1 MADSTNVQGAA
12 EKISGLLN
20 PKEGQSEPETKAE
33 PSEQPQE
40 EVKKE
45 EPSTESQSSSGETPK
60 EEASENTEIKEET
73 QTELEEPNLHRLKVQ
88 GQEIE
93 VSLDEL
99 KAGYSRD
106 SDYRQKTHSL
116 SLEKKDL
123 ETQKDSLRHNYDTRL
138 GELNDLIST
147 ADGFIRQQQGSKD
160 LQKLW
165 EEDPTSAAR
174 LDYQL
179 REQTRQID
187 DMKSKAKDAYTKQY
201 NEYLDT
207 QRQLA
212 AAKIPEY
219 SDPNKADQF
228 RTDMRSSLRSY
239 GFTDPE
245 IGNLADHR
253 FLMVIKDAMG
263 YKSVKDKKPIV
274 QKKVA
279 NAPKVI
285 KSGVAKSNLG
295 SGREVIKNKINKL
308 SKTGHIKD
316 AQSAI
321 LEMINLKSQTKR

>member
-1 MADSTNVQGAA
+1 MAESTTVQGAA
-12 EKISGLLN
+12 DKIKGLLN
-20 PKEGQSEPETKAE
+20 PEQGQSVPEKKAE

-45 EPSTESQSSSGETPK
+45 VPSKESQSSSGETSV

-73 QTELEEPNLHRLKVQ
+73 QTESEEPELHRVKVQ
-88 GQEIE
+88 GQELE
-93 VSLDEL
+93 VTLDEL

-106 SDYRQKTHSL
+106 SDYRQKTHTL
-116 SLEKKDL
+116 GLEKKDL
-123 ETQKDSLRHNYDTRL
+123 EAQKTSLRQNYDSRL
-138 GELNDLIST
+138 SELNNLIST

-187 DMKSKAKDAYTKQY
+187 DMKAKAKDAYAKQY
-201 NEYLDT
+201 EEYLDT

-228 RTDMRSSLRSY
+228 RTDMRTSLRSY
-239 GFTDPE
+239 GFNDQE

-253 FLMVIKDAMG
+253 FLMVIKDAMR

-285 KSGVAKSNLG
+285 KAGIAKSNTS
-295 SGREVIKNKINKL
+295 SGREAIKQKIGKL
-308 SKTGHIKD
+308 KKSGHLKD

-321 LEMINLKSQTKR
+321 LDMINLKSQQKR

>member
-1 MADSTNVQGAA
+1 MAESTDVRGAA

-20 PKEGQSEPETKAE
+20 PNKDNQVPEKKAE

-45 EPSTESQSSSGETPK
+45 ESSQESQSSSGETPK

-73 QTELEEPNLHRLKVQ
+73 QTASEEPELHRVKVQ
-88 GQEIE
+88 GQELE
-93 VSLDEL
+93 VTLDEL

-116 SLEKKDL
+116 GLEKKDL
-123 ETQKDSLRHNYDTRL
+123 EAQKTSLRQNYDTRL

-160 LQKLW
+160 LKKLW

-187 DMKSKAKDAYTKQY
+187 DMKAKAKDAYAKQY
-201 NEYLDT
+201 EEYLDT

-228 RTDMRSSLRSY
+228 RTDMRTSLRSY
-239 GFTDPE
+239 GFTDQE
-245 IGNLADHR
+245 IGSLADHR

-285 KSGVAKSNLG
+285 KAGVAKSNIS
-295 SGREVIKNKINKL
+295 SGREAIKQKIGKL
-308 SKTGHIKD
+308 RKSGHIKD

-321 LEMINLKSQTKR
+321 LDMINLKSQQKR

>member
-1 MADSTNVQGAA
+1 MAESTTVQGAA
-12 EKISGLLN
+12 DKIKGLLN
-20 PKEGQSEPETKAE
+20 PEQGQSVPEKKAE

-45 EPSTESQSSSGETPK
+45 EPSQESQSSSGETQK

-73 QTELEEPNLHRLKVQ
+73 QTVSEEPELHRVKVSGQELEVT
-88 GQEIE
+88 
-93 VSLDEL
+93 LDEL

-106 SDYRQKTHSL
+106 SDYRQKTHTL
-116 SLEKKDL
+116 GLEKKDL
-123 ETQKDSLRHNYDTRL
+123 EAQKTSLRQNYDSRL
-138 GELNDLIST
+138 SELNNLIST
-147 ADGFIRQQQGSKD
+147 ADSFIRQQQGSKD

-187 DMKSKAKDAYTKQY
+187 DMKAKAQEAYTKQY

-228 RTDMRSSLRSY
+228 RTDMRTSLRSY
-239 GFTDPE
+239 GFNDQE

-253 FLMVIKDAMG
+253 FLMVIKDAMR

-285 KSGVAKSNLG
+285 KAGIAKSNTS
-295 SGREVIKNKINKL
+295 SGREAIKQKIGKL
-308 SKTGHIKD
+308 KKSGHLKD

-321 LEMINLKSQTKR
+321 LDMINLKSQQKR